1 MNEHKKINELLVE
14 YTLGELPKEQ
24 TSAVQEHLEKCS
36 ECSSEIKR
44 LEALLEHTEH
54 IRKSSVDNQT
64 CESAKQAILR
74 TVEQEQTKQQ
84 TSRFDIYPEII
95 WRTIMNSR
103 TIKFAAAAAIIILV
117 FIVFHQFT
125 SSSIVWADVL
135 EKLGND
141 IKSTNNIHILFTIRM
156 ATPQHNHGEPIDS
169 RIIKGEYWIQRNP
182 LRGKA
187 VLEGE
192 QTNYFTE
199 DKFVG
204 LDHQD
209 KQWFETIIKKESERQ
224 TLLGQFDALVTGD
237 FSSYYNLAGFK
248 ISTGQVV
255 GNEIIGDEKATIY
268 QFTCTPSE
276 DMKKESKLPIQLK
289 CWIRNSDHKTV
300 RMAHGSP
307 DKLVTTYD
315 LIEYDVKI
323 PSDTFTVQIP
333 EGYIKMLTPEERM
346 KINVP
351 ANIILLKEAY
361 YKARK
366 DLPDYRMIV
375 TNEEGYVKY
384 QIARQGKKWRRDSF
398 QWPVLKK
405 KGIHPDISIG
415 FDSFWTQIK
424 KISGKDGENRES
436 TYMTYEDKA
445 VLGYWL
451 KGDLESIYL
460 KLPNYYALSNTVDTL
475 EQVIWPEIGNLDS
488 PDSFVTLLPSSE
500 KYPGCIGIRVEYI
513 AGARRNDPVAVLVI
527 YWVDPSK
534 DYMCIRFEHHQRRK
548 ALWEKNMAWEPNE
561 PIVPFDMEQRYND
574 DYIDGRQN
582 SRIVEIT
589 DTAQSPQGY
598 WYPTERL
605 IESNILNYK
614 GESVESPRRIE
625 KFYIDFEG
633 SIDSSWFEWP
643 SELSLPIK

>member
-1 MNEHKKINELLVE
+1 MFENEKDFEEIVNRLNIDTGPNSSHREKLREEILSVYNDTKKQSQKHTTPFGVFKETITKSLV
-14 YTLGELPKEQ
+14 
-24 TSAVQEHLEKCS
+24 
-36 ECSSEIKR
+36 
-44 LEALLEHTEH
+44 
-54 IRKSSVDNQT
+54 IRIT
-64 CESAKQAILR
+64 
-74 TVEQEQTKQQ
+74 
-84 TSRFDIYPEII
+84 
-95 WRTIMNSR
+95 
-103 TIKFAAAAAIIILV
+103 AAAVTIIAAI
-117 FIVFHQFT
+117 IVFHQFT

-141 IKSTNNIHILFTIRM
+141 IKSTNNIHILFSIRM
-156 ATPQHNHGEPIDS
+156 ATPHHNHDEPIDS

-199 DKFVG
+199 EKFIG
-204 LDHQD
+204 IKHPE
-209 KQWFETIIKKESERQ
+209 KKWFETIFKNEHERQ
-224 TLLGQFDALVTGD
+224 ILLGQFDALVTGD

-248 ISTGQVV
+248 ISTGQAV

-268 QFTCTPSE
+268 QFTYTPLE
-276 DMKKESKLPIQLK
+276 DKKKESKLPIQLK
-289 CWIRNSDHKTV
+289 CWIRDSDHKTV
-300 RMAHGSP
+300 RIAHGSP

-346 KINVP
+346 KINIP

-361 YKARK
+361 DKARK
-366 DLPDYRMIV
+366 DSPDYRMIV
-375 TNEEGYVKY
+375 TDEEGYVEY

-405 KGIHPDISIG
+405 RGIRPDISNG
-415 FDSFWTQIK
+415 FDNFWKQVT

-436 TYMTYEDKA
+436 TYMTYKDKA
-445 VLGYWL
+445 ILGYWL
-451 KGDLESIYL
+451 KGGIENIFLE
-460 KLPNYYALSNTVDTL
+460 LPNYYALSNTVDTL

-500 KYPGCIGIRVEYI
+500 KYSGCIGIRVEYI

-527 YWVDPSK
+527 YWIDPSK

-548 ALWEKNMAWEPNE
+548 ALWENDMAWEPNE

-574 DYIDGRQN
+574 DYIDGRQH

-589 DTAQSPQGY
+589 NTAQSPQGY
-598 WYPTERL
+598 WYPAERL
-605 IESNILNYK
+605 IKSNILNYK
-614 GESVESPRRIE
+614 GERVESPRRIE
-625 KFYIDFEG
+625 KFYIDFDG
-633 SIDSSWFEWP
+633 SIDLSWFEWP
-643 SELSLPIK
+643 AALPPLSE

>member
-1 MNEHKKINELLVE
+1 MRPADNIEKLINELRVE
-14 YTLGELPKEQ
+14 PRAEVSKKNIEDALAAQRKATG
-24 TSAVQEHLEKCS
+24 SACS
-36 ECSSEIKR
+36 KPAVWRILMKR
-44 LEALLEHTEH
+44 K
-54 IRKSSVDNQT
+54 I
-64 CESAKQAILR
+64 
-74 TVEQEQTKQQ
+74 TK
-84 TSRFDIYPEII
+84 I
-95 WRTIMNSR
+95 
-103 TIKFAAAAAIIILV
+103 AAAAMIVILV

-135 EKLGND
+135 EKLGSD
-141 IKSTNNIHILFTIRM
+141 IKSTNNIHILFTMHM
-156 ATPQHNHGEPIDS
+156 AAAQDNHGAPIDS
-169 RIIKGEYWIQRNP
+169 HIIKGEYWIQRNP
-182 LRGKA
+182 LRGKV

-199 DKFVG
+199 DKFIG
-204 LDHQD
+204 IDHPD
-209 KQWFETIIKKESERQ
+209 KQWFETILKDESERHI
-224 TLLGQFDALVTGD
+224 LLGQFDALVTGD

-255 GNEIIGDEKATIY
+255 GNEIIDDEKATEY

-276 DMKKESKLPIQLK
+276 DEKKEDVLPVQLK
-289 CWIRNSDHKTV
+289 CWIRDSDHKTV
-300 RMAHGSP
+300 RLVYSCP

-315 LIEYDVKI
+315 LIEYDI
-323 PSDTFTVQIP
+323 PIPPDNFTVQIP
-333 EGYIKMLTPEERM
+333 EGYTQKLTPEERM
-346 KINVP
+346 RINVP
-351 ANIILLKEAY
+351 AYIISLKETY
-361 YKARK
+361 DEARK
-366 DLPDYRMIV
+366 ELPDYRMIV
-375 TNEEGYVKY
+375 TNEEGYVEY
-384 QIARQGKKWRRDSF
+384 QIARQGKMWRRDSF

-405 KGIHPDISIG
+405 KGIRPDISIG
-415 FDSFWTQIK
+415 FDNFWAQVT

-436 TYMTYEDKA
+436 TYMTYKDKA

-451 KGDLESIYL
+451 KGELESIYL
-460 KLPNYYALSNTVDTL
+460 ELPDYYALSNTVDTL

-488 PDSFVTLLPSSE
+488 PDSLVTLLPSSE
-500 KYPGCIGIRVEYI
+500 KYSGCVGIRVEYI
-513 AGARRNDPVAVLVI
+513 AGARRNDPFAVLAI
-527 YWVDPSK
+527 YWIDPSK

-548 ALWEKNMAWEPNE
+548 ALWENNLAWEPNE
-561 PIVPFDMEQRYND
+561 PIVPFDMKQRYND

-582 SRIVEIT
+582 SRIIDIT

-614 GESVESPRRIE
+614 GKRIESPRRIE